1 MQRFKSEEQRI
12 GQHLRLLSYNI
23 QVAIAAHRPHH
34 YLTHG
39 WKHLL
44 PHAQLFENLDRIAE
58 LVRGYDVVG
67 LQEVDP
73 GSLRTGFVN
82 QIEYLAARAAY
93 PHWYHQTNRR
103 FGHLAK
109 HSNGV
114 LSRYAPYELEE
125 HKLPGPIPGRGGL
138 FLYYGDPREPLVV
151 VLLHLALGKRARLQ
165 QLDYVAERI
174 QDHRHV
180 VVMGDMNCQPGSR
193 ELATLIHRTT
203 LQEPLDDD
211 RHTFPSW
218 RPKRR
223 LDHILVSEGFEVEA
237 INVLQVP
244 YSDHLPVAMDLRLPE
259 PVRLAA

>member
-1 MQRFKSEEQRI
+1 MQRYRQAQAGR
-12 GQHLRLLSYNI
+12 HLRLLSYNI

-34 YLTHG
+34 YLTHS

-44 PHAQLFENLDRIAE
+44 PHAQLFENLDRIAD
-58 LVRGYDVVG
+58 LVRGYDIVG
-67 LQEVDP
+67 LQEVDA

-82 QIEYLAARAAY
+82 QTEYLAMRAGY

-103 FGHLAK
+103 IGHLAQ

-114 LSRYAPYELEE
+114 LSRYAPRKVEE
-125 HKLPGPIPGRGGL
+125 HKLPGPIPGRGAL
-138 FLYYGDPREPLVV
+138 FLHYGSADNPLLI
-151 VLLHLALGKRARLQ
+151 VLLHLALGKRARLR
-165 QLDYVAERI
+165 QLEYVAERI
-174 QDHRHV
+174 ADYDHV

-193 ELATLIHRTT
+193 ELATLIHRTR
-203 LQEPLDDD
+203 LQEPLDDE

-237 INVLQVP
+237 VSVLQVP
-244 YSDHLPVAMDLRLPE
+244 LSDHLPVAMDLRLPE

>member
-1 MQRFKSEEQRI
+1 MQRYKQARA
-12 GQHLRLLSYNI
+12 GRHLRLLSYNI

-34 YLTHG
+34 YLTHS

-44 PHAQLFENLDRIAE
+44 PHAQLFENLDRIAD
-58 LVRGYDVVG
+58 LVRGYDIVG
-67 LQEVDP
+67 LQEVDA

-82 QIEYLAARAAY
+82 QTEYLAMRAGY

-103 FGHLAK
+103 IGQLAQ

-114 LSRYAPYELEE
+114 LSRYAPRQVEE
-125 HKLPGPIPGRGGL
+125 HKLPGPIPGRGAL
-138 FLYYGDPREPLVV
+138 FLHYGSPENPLLI
-151 VLLHLALGKRARLQ
+151 VLLHLALGKRARLR
-165 QLDYVAERI
+165 QLEYVAERI
-174 QDHRHV
+174 ADYDHV

-193 ELATLIHRTT
+193 ELATLIHRTR

-223 LDHILVSEGFEVEA
+223 LDHILVSEGFEVEEVS
-237 INVLQVP
+237 VLQVP
-244 YSDHLPVAMDLRLPE
+244 LSDHLPVAMDLRLPE